1 MRRDNDAYF
10 TAPALAQAL
19 VDTLDILPGDE
30 VLEPHAG
37 GGAFVEALLRR
48 TPAVVASDIAPLPGT
63 GWYEQDFLT
72 LLPTTTFDWVVGN
85 PPFKNFEA
93 HVAQALTIA
102 PRVAFLLRLA
112 AMESIGRT
120 ETWKVW
126 PLRRVRV
133 LAARPSFTGDGR
145 SDSCAY
151 GWFEWDRAWAGKPAE
166 VVPCWSWRG
175 VAS

>member
-1 MRRDNDAYF
+1 MRHLNDAYF
-10 TAPALAQAL
+10 TDPILAEAL
-19 VDTLDILPGDE
+19 VGLLDIRPGDE

-37 GGAFVEALLRR
+37 GGAFVDALLRR
-48 TPAVVASDIAPLPGT
+48 TPAVVAADIAPPPCS

-93 HVAQALTIA
+93 HVAQALTVA

-112 AMESIGRT
+112 VLESAGRVGV
-120 ETWKVW
+120 WKVW
-126 PLRRVRV
+126 PLRRVTV
-133 LAARPSFTGDGR
+133 LAERPSFTGNGK

-175 VAS
+175 VSP